1 MRIAYLS
8 TFYPFRGGI
17 AQFNASLYR
26 ALEKNHQVK
35 AFTFTCQYPE
45 ILFPG
50 KTQMIENDE
59 TADAIPSQRILNS
72 VNPLSYINTA
82 KSINAFKPD
91 ILLMKYWMTFLAPS
105 LGTAAR
111 LINNRTRVVTV
122 LDNVIPHERKFYD
135 NSLTKYFLNQND
147 GFVAMSDAVMNDLNS
162 LQANPNCLR
171 MDHPLYNHFGAKT
184 DREKAC
190 KELAIDS
197 NKKNLLFFGFI
208 RDYKGLDLLIEA
220 MKHLD
225 SDYNLIIAGECYGSF
240 DKYQELINNSP
251 FKNSIHVFTDYIPD
265 SKVPVFFS
273 AADVCIL
280 PYKSATQ
287 SGITSIAYHFEVP
300 VIATDVGGLKESITH
315 ESTGLIVPRAESS
328 KIADAIKYFF
338 RNDLTSRMKHDII
351 QLKEKHSWD
360 RFAEGIVNFATS
372 ISKK

>member
-1 MRIAYLS
+1 M
-8 TFYPFRGGI
+8 
-17 AQFNASLYR
+17 
-26 ALEKNHQVK
+26 
-35 AFTFTCQYPE
+35 
-45 ILFPG
+45 ILFITISAQ
-50 KTQMIENDE
+50 KQTE
-59 TADAIPSQRILNS
+59 
-72 VNPLSYINTA
+72 
-82 KSINAFKPD
+82 KKP
-91 ILLMKYWMTFLAPS
+91 
-105 LGTAAR
+105 
-111 LINNRTRVVTV
+111 V
-122 LDNVIPHERKFYD
+122 
-135 NSLTKYFLNQND
+135 
-147 GFVAMSDAVMNDLNS
+147 
-162 LQANPNCLR
+162 
-171 MDHPLYNHFGAKT
+171 
-184 DREKAC
+184 